1 MLKNNTTIQSTDAE
15 FHVPDIK
22 TVGTR
27 QIKLRDVPSL
37 NEYDVITVTATVIA
51 ANEPQKVSQ
60 GKIKQEVII
69 ADETGTCAVHLW
81 EKDVN
86 MLIQGK
92 AYLLNKLTVRT
103 YMDNN
108 HLAFS
113 SSGATAEE
121 VDDLQ
126 DVVELPQFPV
136 EQDEVYTAVTIDGVQ
151 QLEQNFSCINCKKN
165 IPDSSTESMCICP
178 NCQTA
183 QKVISNC
190 YTAKLFITSGDGRI
204 ALRAYDEAIKSI
216 VTKDDN
222 IKCEDLLFAP
232 PFNVKFNK
240 YHVITQITR
249 N

>member
-1 MLKNNTTIQSTDAE
+1 M
-15 FHVPDIK
+15 
-22 TVGTR
+22 
-27 QIKLRDVPSL
+27 
-37 NEYDVITVTATVIA
+37 
-51 ANEPQKVSQ
+51 
-60 GKIKQEVII
+60 
-69 ADETGTCAVHLW
+69 
-81 EKDVN
+81 N

-113 SSGATAEE
+113 SSGPTAEE
-121 VDDLQ
+121 VDGLQ
-126 DVVELPQFPV
+126 DVVKLPQFPV
-136 EQDEVYTAVTIDGVQ
+136 EQDEVYTAVTIDNVQ

-165 IPDSSTESMCICP
+165 TPVSSTEPMCICP

-183 QKVISNC
+183 QKVINNR

-204 ALRAYDEAIKSI
+204 ALRAYDEAI

-232 PFNVKFNK
+232 PFNNK